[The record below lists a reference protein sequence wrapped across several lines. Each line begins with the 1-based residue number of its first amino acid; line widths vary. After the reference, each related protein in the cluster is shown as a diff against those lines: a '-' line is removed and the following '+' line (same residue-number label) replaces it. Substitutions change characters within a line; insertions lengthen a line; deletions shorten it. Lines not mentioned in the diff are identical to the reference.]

1 MSKKG
6 KRERRKTDTWR
17 EKTWYDIYA
26 PKSFKNQYIGKIV
39 GKNPDFIL
47 NRTIETLLY
56 DFTGDFHDIT
66 TVLRFR
72 VLKVEGNSCET
83 YLVGHQLTKDFIRSL
98 IRKGVSKVQMINN
111 YKTVDNYIYR
121 ITSACTTI
129 KKARSS
135 QIVTIRRIIDDILNS
150 FARDL
155 KHEKFIR
162 GMIYG
167 EFSHQMKRVAKTIY
181 PLFEAVIIKSKLISS
196 PSLEDQEA
204 PPKEEDF
211 EIIEPEIRRTV
222 KSQIARAKR
231 VNVQKLTYKKQRA
244 EKMKSAQKEKV
255 EQEVSDKKIE
265 ENINEEVVEV
275 EK

>member
-211 EIIEPEIRRTV
+211 EIVEPEIRRTV

>member
-17 EKTWYDIYA
+17 EKTWYDVYA

-72 VLKVEGNSCET
+72 VIKVEGNRCET

-121 ITSACTTI
+121 IISVCTTI

-135 QIVTIRRIIDDILNS
+135 QIVTIRRIMDDILNS

-181 PLFEAVIIKSKLISS
+181 PLFEAIIIKSKLISS

-211 EIIEPEIRRTV
+211 EIVEPEIRRTV

-244 EKMKSAQKEKV
+244 EKMKSAEKEKM
-255 EQEVSDKKIE
+255 EKEVSDKKIE

>member
-17 EKTWYDIYA
+17 EKTWYDVYA

-72 VLKVEGNSCET
+72 VIKVEGNSCET

-167 EFSHQMKRVAKTIY
+167 EFSHQMKRVAKTIF

-211 EIIEPEIRRTV
+211 EIVEPEIRRTV

>member
-167 EFSHQMKRVAKTIY
+167 EFSHQMKRVAKTIF

-211 EIIEPEIRRTV
+211 EIVEPEIRRTV

-255 EQEVSDKKIE
+255 EQEVSEKKIE

>member
-6 KRERRKTDTWR
+6 KRERKKADTWK
-17 EKTWYDIYA
+17 EKIWYDVYA

-39 GKNPDFIL
+39 GKNTDFIL

-56 DFTGDFHDIT
+56 DFTRDFHDIT
-66 TVLRFR
+66 TILRFR
-72 VLKVEGNSCET
+72 VIKVEGNRCET

-121 ITSACTTI
+121 ITSVCTTI

-135 QIVTIRRIIDDILNS
+135 QILTIRRIIDDILNT

-167 EFSHQMKRVAKTIY
+167 EFSHQIKRVAKTIY
-181 PLFEAVIIKSKLISS
+181 PLFEAIIIKSKLISS

-211 EIIEPEIRRTV
+211 EIVEPEIRRTV

-244 EKMKSAQKEKV
+244 ERAKAKGQQNIK
-255 EQEVSDKKIE
+255 QEVSDEKIE
-265 ENINEEVVEV
+265 EKVNKEIVEV

>member
-17 EKTWYDIYA
+17 EKTWYDVYA

-72 VLKVEGNSCET
+72 VIKVEGNSCET

-167 EFSHQMKRVAKTIY
+167 EFSHQMKRVAKTIF

-211 EIIEPEIRRTV
+211 EIVEPEIRRTV

-255 EQEVSDKKIE
+255 EQEVSEKKIE